1 MNKTETRR
9 HINKSFYEFVN
20 ANFPKYEIC
29 DDGDGGRVNLVNMET
44 NDCDDGIC
52 YTRSYHSVLTLSKR
66 SDVKRDVEAMQ
77 VFLDNMCK
85 QHNMK

>member
-29 DDGDGGRVNLVNMET
+29 DDGDGGRVELINRKSN
-44 NDCDDGIC
+44 NYDDGIT
-52 YTRSYHSVLTLSKR
+52 YTRSYFEVMTLSKR
-66 SDVKRDVEAMQ
+66 KSVNADVEAMQ
-77 VFLDNMCK
+77 VFLDNICK